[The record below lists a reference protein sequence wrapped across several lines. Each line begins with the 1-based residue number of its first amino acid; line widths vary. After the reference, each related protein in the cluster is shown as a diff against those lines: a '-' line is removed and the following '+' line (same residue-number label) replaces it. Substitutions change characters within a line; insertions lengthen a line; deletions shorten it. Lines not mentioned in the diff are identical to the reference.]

1 MVEIY
6 NILSTKDIFM
16 KRIFFTMA
24 LVVML
29 FSLANAQIA
38 KHSVGLR
45 YGALYGLG
53 TEITYQRGLTSENRL
68 EFDFGFNSNF
78 EYVDNFRQDHNSWAL
93 TGLYHWVWKLDDNV
107 NWYAGAGSKL
117 GTWSSNQGYNY
128 RYHNGPFFTA
138 SGDVGIEYVFPAG
151 IQFALNARPEVGIY
165 NHGSGVNIGFAVRY
179 QFK

>member
-1 MVEIY
+1 MP
-6 NILSTKDIFM
+6 NTNDIFM
-16 KRIFFTMA
+16 KRIFITMA
-24 LVVML
+24 MVVML
-29 FSLANAQIA
+29 FCLANAQIA

-53 TEITYQRGLTSENRL
+53 TEITYQRGLTSKNRL

-78 EYVDNFRQDHNSWAL
+78 DYVDNFRQDHNSWAL
-93 TGLYHWVWKLDDNV
+93 SGLYHWVWKLDKMDDNV
-107 NWYAGAGSKL
+107 NWYAGAGAKL
-117 GTWSSNQGYNY
+117 GTWSSNQGYDY
-128 RYHNGPFFTA
+128 RYKNGPFLNA
-138 SGDVGIEYVFPAG
+138 CGDVGIEYVFPAG

>member
-1 MVEIY
+1 MNRIYLTVAMVVI
-6 NILSTKDIFM
+6 
-16 KRIFFTMA
+16 
-24 LVVML
+24 L
-29 FSLANAQIA
+29 FSLAKAQIA
-38 KHSVGLR
+38 KNSVGLR

-53 TEITYQRGLTSENRL
+53 TEITYQRGLSAENRL

-78 EYVDNFRQDHNSWAL
+78 DYVDNFRQDHNSWAL
-93 TGLYHWVWKLDDNV
+93 TGLYHWVWKLKELDENV
-107 NWYAGAGSKL
+107 NWYVGTGGKL

-151 IQFALNARPEVGIY
+151 IQFALNARPELGIF